1 MLELLSRTRAARQ
14 PTGPI
19 LELRGVW
26 KTWWVRGH
34 GHVVARGI
42 TIDIPRGIG
51 VGLLGRNGAGKST
64 LLSMIAGTLNP
75 DHGRIIRNGS
85 ISWPVGFRGSF
96 HPELTGAQNVRF
108 IARLYGVDSDAL
120 AGFVADFAELGD
132 HFHLPF
138 RTYSS
143 GMRARLS
150 FAVSMGVPFDL
161 YLIDEV
167 TSVGDAVF
175 KEKSRRILM
184 ARLARSGAIL
194 CTHSVRKLRLLCSRG
209 MVLDGGQ
216 LYWYDDVEAA
226 IEHHLAVMAAALGG
240 ADEEAELDDD

>member
-1 MLELLSRTRAARQ
+1 MLELRD
-14 PTGPI
+14 
-19 LELRGVW
+19 VW

-34 GHVVARGI
+34 GHVVARGLNAA
-42 TIDIPRGIG
+42 IPRGIG
-51 VGLLGRNGAGKST
+51 VGLMGRNGAGKST

-75 DHGRIIRNGS
+75 DHGRILRHGS

-96 HPELTGAQNVRF
+96 HGELTGAQNVRF

-120 AGFVADFAELGD
+120 TGFVDDFARLGD

-138 RTYSS
+138 RTYSA
-143 GMRARLS
+143 GMRSRLS

-194 CTHSVRKLRLLCSRG
+194 VSHSVSKVREICKSG
-209 MVLDGGQ
+209 MVLDGGR

-226 IEHHLAVMAAALGG
+226 IEHHLAVMAAALEG
-240 ADEEAELDDD
+240 ADAQAERDDD

>member
-1 MLELLSRTRAARQ
+1 MLQLLRRPDPEDAASR
-14 PTGPI
+14 PI
-19 LELRGVW
+19 LELRDVW

-34 GHVVARGI
+34 PIPVARGI
-42 TIDIPRGIG
+42 TLDIPRGTG
-51 VGLLGRNGAGKST
+51 VGLMGRNGAGKST
-64 LLSMIAGTLNP
+64 FLSMIAGTLNP
-75 DHGRIIRNGS
+75 DRGRIIRNGS

-96 HPELTGAQNVRF
+96 HAELTGAQNVRF

-120 AGFVADFAELGD
+120 CAFVQDFAELGD

-143 GMRARLS
+143 GMRSRLS

-194 CTHSVRKLRLLCSRG
+194 VTHSVKKIRDICSKG
-209 MVLDGGQ
+209 MVLDGGRIH
-216 LYWYDDVEAA
+216 WYDDVEDA
-226 IEHHLAVMAAALGG
+226 IAHHLAIMAAALEG